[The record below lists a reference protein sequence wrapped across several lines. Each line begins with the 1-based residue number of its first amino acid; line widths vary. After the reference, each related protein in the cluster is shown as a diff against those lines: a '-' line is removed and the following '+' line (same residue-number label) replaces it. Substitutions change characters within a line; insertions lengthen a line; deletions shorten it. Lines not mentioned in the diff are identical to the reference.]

1 MAWRVT
7 AWWRRNAQ
15 VKERRTHTETQRML
29 VWVLLDGGES
39 VFLRIR
45 FYVTRSVWVKWKYQE
60 KIVSKMKNM
69 KVRTNIN

>member
-1 MAWRVT
+1 MAGECMVE
-7 AWWRRNAQ
+7 AQ
-15 VKERRTHTETQRML
+15 CASQGKTHTHTETQRML